1 MKKIIVITAIALPL
15 AFSARAQWIV
25 YDPTSNIQQILDEAE
40 NIAKYVTMIDNQV
53 QQIDTLT
60 SQLSEFKNYESLFG
74 NPSQVVLSMV
84 APLNADL
91 QSLEPGKNLENLVSS
106 ANGNYA
112 LTYNDSGIYAT
123 VGASFQTP
131 GGQTIQRPADQYKPF
146 AAINNTANNY
156 VTVAD
161 NAAQRRATI
170 KDQIAQTTQQLQN
183 ATTDAEV
190 QKLHGVLTSLNG
202 DLASTDD
209 EVNQAAASAHGAG
222 HPEPERPAETNSGVD
237 RTAERRVRGVRQQ
250 LHGEVPVAE
259 RTDGIS
265 HPITFN
271 PFKHHGHVRQHLPH
285 IPRQMW

>member
-1 MKKIIVITAIALPL
+1 MKKILIIAAIALPL

-40 NIAKYVTMIDNQV
+40 NMAEYVSMIDNQV
-53 QQIDTLT
+53 QQITTLGN
-60 SQLSEFKNYESLFG
+60 QLSEFKNYESLFG

-84 APLNADL
+84 PSLASDL
-91 QSLEPGKNLENLVSS
+91 QNLEPGVNLENLVANASGSS
-106 ANGNYA
+106 A

-146 AAINNTANNY
+146 AAVINSASNY
-156 VTVAD
+156 VAVAD
-161 NAAQRRATI
+161 NAAQRRTTI

-190 QKLHGVLTSLNG
+190 QKLHGVLTSLNS

-209 EVNQAAASAHGAG
+209 EVNQAASAAMVQDIQNRNDQQKQIQALT
-222 HPEPERPAETNSGVD
+222 EQQNAEFAESVSNY
-237 RTAERRVRGVRQQ
+237 TAKFQ
-250 LHGEVPVAE
+250 LLNAPTVFP
-259 RTDGIS
+259 T
-265 HPITFN
+265 P
-271 PFKHHGHVRQHLPH
+271 
-285 IPRQMW
+285 

>member
-1 MKKIIVITAIALPL
+1 MKKIIITALIALPL
-15 AFSARAQWIV
+15 AFSARAQWVV

-40 NIAKYVTMIDNQV
+40 NMAEYVSMIDNQV
-53 QQIDTLT
+53 QQITTLGN
-60 SQLSEFKNYESLFG
+60 QLSEFKNYESLFG

-106 ANGNYA
+106 ADGNYA

-123 VGASFQTP
+123 VGVSFQTP
-131 GGQTIQRPADQYKPF
+131 RGQTVQRPADQYKQY
-146 AAINNTANNY
+146 AAINDTANNY

-170 KDQIAQTTQQLQN
+170 KNQIAQTTQQLQN

-190 QKLHGVLTSLNG
+190 QKLHGILTSLNG

-209 EVNQAAASAHGAG
+209 EVNQAASSAVVQDIQNRNDQQKQIQALTEQQNAEFTEAVSNYTAKFQLLNQ
-222 HPEPERPAETNSGVD
+222 PVQFPA
-237 RTAERRVRGVRQQ
+237 Q
-250 LHGEVPVAE
+250 
-259 RTDGIS
+259 
-265 HPITFN
+265 
-271 PFKHHGHVRQHLPH
+271 
-285 IPRQMW
+285 

>member
-1 MKKIIVITAIALPL
+1 MKKIIVIIAVALPL

-25 YDPTSNIQQILDEAE
+25 YDPVSNVQQILDEAE
-40 NIAKYVTMIDNQV
+40 NIAQYVQMVENQV
-53 QQIDTLT
+53 QQIETLDN
-60 SQLSEFKNYESLFG
+60 QLSEFKNYESLFG

-106 ANGNYA
+106 ADGNYA
-112 LTYNDSGIYAT
+112 LTYNDSGLYAT

-146 AAINNTANNY
+146 AAINGTANNY

-209 EVNQAAASAHGAG
+209 EVNQAASSAMVQDIQNRNDQQKQVQALT
-222 HPEPERPAETNSGVD
+222 EQQNAEFEESVSNYS
-237 RTAERRVRGVRQQ
+237 AKFQ
-250 LHGEVPVAE
+250 LLDAPTVFP
-259 RTDGIS
+259 T
-265 HPITFN
+265 P
-271 PFKHHGHVRQHLPH
+271 
-285 IPRQMW
+285 

>member
-1 MKKIIVITAIALPL
+1 
-15 AFSARAQWIV
+15 
-25 YDPTSNIQQILDEAE
+25 LDQAE

-84 APLNADL
+84 APLKADL

-106 ANGNYA
+106 ADGNYA

-123 VGASFQTP
+123 VGVSFQTP

-146 AAINNTANNY
+146 AAINGTANNY

-170 KDQIAQTTQQLQN
+170 KDQIAQTTEQLQN

-209 EVNQAAASAHGAG
+209 EVNQAASSAMVQDIQNRNDQQKQIQALT
-222 HPEPERPAETNSGVD
+222 EQQNAEFTEAISNY
-237 RTAERRVRGVRQQ
+237 TAKFQ
-250 LHGEVPVAE
+250 LLNAPTVFP
-259 RTDGIS
+259 T
-265 HPITFN
+265 P
-271 PFKHHGHVRQHLPH
+271 
-285 IPRQMW
+285 

>member
-1 MKKIIVITAIALPL
+1 MKKLIALALVTASL

-60 SQLSEFKNYESLFG
+60 SQLTEFKNYEAVFG
-74 NPSQVVLSMV
+74 NPSKVVLSMV

-106 ANGNYA
+106 ADGNYA

-123 VGASFQTP
+123 VGVSFHTP
-131 GGQTIQRPADQYKPF
+131 GGQTIQRPSDQYKPF
-146 AAINNTANNY
+146 AAINDTANNY
-156 VTVAD
+156 VAVAA

-190 QKLHGVLTSLNG
+190 QKLHGILTSLNS

-209 EVNQAAASAHGAG
+209 EVNQAASSVMVQDIQNRNDQQKQIQALT
-222 HPEPERPAETNSGVD
+222 EQQNAEFAESVINY
-237 RTAERRVRGVRQQ
+237 TAKFQ
-250 LHGEVPVAE
+250 LLNAPTVFP
-259 RTDGIS
+259 T
-265 HPITFN
+265 P
-271 PFKHHGHVRQHLPH
+271 
-285 IPRQMW
+285 

>member
-1 MKKIIVITAIALPL
+1 MKKLIVATLIALPL

-25 YDPTSNIQQILDEAE
+25 YDPTMNIQQILDQAE

-53 QQIDTLT
+53 QQINTLT
-60 SQLSEFKNYESLFG
+60 SQLTEFKNYEAVFG
-74 NPSQVVLSMV
+74 NPANVVLSMV

-106 ANGNYA
+106 ADGNYA
-112 LTYNDSGIYAT
+112 LTYNDSGLYAT

-146 AAINNTANNY
+146 AAINGTANNY

-161 NAAQRRATI
+161 NASQRRATI
-170 KDQIAQTTQQLQN
+170 KDEIAQTTQQLQN

-209 EVNQAAASAHGAG
+209 EVNQAASSAMVQDIQNRNDQQKQQQALT
-222 HPEPERPAETNSGVD
+222 EQQNAQFSEAVSNYTAKFQLVD
-237 RTAERRVRGVRQQ
+237 APT
-250 LHGEVPVAE
+250 
-259 RTDGIS
+259 
-265 HPITFN
+265 TF
-271 PFKHHGHVRQHLPH
+271 PTQ
-285 IPRQMW
+285 